1 MTTTSLDYYDGPEIL
16 DELEDALRQA
26 GLDPDALDVDDLTAL
41 DEFHARG
48 RAATVALAELAGVRG
63 GERVLDV
70 GAGIGGPAR
79 FLAARYG
86 ADVTALDATRRFSA
100 ACERLTRSAR
110 LADRVHT
117 VCGDALALPF
127 PDASFDIAW
136 TQALAQN
143 IAAKERLVAELVRV
157 VRPGG
162 RVAMF
167 ELLAGPGGPIHF
179 PVPWADRPDQSWLIT
194 ATELRD
200 LLESGPSRAGGL
212 ERDRG
217 GARVDRGRRST
228 SAGPPVTRAPH
239 AHARLRGPHGHD
251 GQKRRRAAGRAGP
264 SGRRRLT
271 TAPCPALGSP
281 VATGRSPRLRSV
293 SVSVL
298 APAVA
303 AWGAVRPGGPHSR
316 ACRCSR
322 GRRPS
327 GSDSEATGPLAALLQ
342 RHRSGV
348 GGRLTRILLRHAC
361 RLQRP

>member
-200 LLESGPSRAGGL
+200 LLESGPLELVAWNETEAALASIAAAEAPAPTRPSLGL
-212 ERDRG
+212 HMLMPDYEVRMATM
-217 GARVDRGRRST
+217 ARNVAEQR
-228 SAGPPVTRAPH
+228 V
-239 AHARLRGPHGHD
+239 
-251 GQKRRRAAGRAGP
+251 
-264 SGRRRLT
+264 
-271 TAPCPALGSP
+271 AL
-281 VATGRSPRLRSV
+281 VQ
-293 SVSVL
+293 
-298 APAVA
+298 AVA
-303 AWGAVRPGGPHSR
+303 AA
-316 ACRCSR
+316 
-322 GRRPS
+322 
-327 GSDSEATGPLAALLQ
+327 
-342 RHRSGV
+342 
-348 GGRLTRILLRHAC
+348 
-361 RLQRP
+361 